1 MTVSQITS
9 VEDEIAT
16 LPHRPV
22 EQDDSKGEV
31 EMLDDELKA
40 GASVDGSDDDGTVRE
55 SEVVKEI
62 DESAVIAFGEDK

>member
-1 MTVSQITS
+1 MTVSQNTS

-16 LPHRPV
+16 LPHRPA

-31 EMLDDELKA
+31 EMLDELKA